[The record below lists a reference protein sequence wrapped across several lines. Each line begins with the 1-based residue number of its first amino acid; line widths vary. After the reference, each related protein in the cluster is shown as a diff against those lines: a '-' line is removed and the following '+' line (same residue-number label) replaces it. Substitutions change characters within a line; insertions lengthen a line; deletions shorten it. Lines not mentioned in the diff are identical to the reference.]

1 MKLWVILTL
10 ITPLSNYSDGELW
23 FRTRINLNFLTQL
36 CSTCC
41 VCTILLFLT
50 IVPCENKCCWNS
62 VDSNAHLFG
71 SKSQQHWQE
80 IEHLSHHSGPAEDSN
95 CISENCMWLFHEAYL
110 EQTNKQT
117 NLFIQPVL
125 LFIMLI
131 FLSEIPLQETSL
143 FQSACQFLGQPYIN
157 SLKTRH
163 SKAEET
169 SSTCLSL

>member
-1 MKLWVILTL
+1 M
-10 ITPLSNYSDGELW
+10 N
-23 FRTRINLNFLTQL
+23 
-36 CSTCC
+36 
-41 VCTILLFLT
+41 
-50 IVPCENKCCWNS
+50 
-62 VDSNAHLFG
+62 SNAHLFG

-131 FLSEIPLQETSL
+131 FLSEIPLQEKIL

-157 SLKTRH
+157 SLRTFQSRWD
-163 SKAEET
+163 EQ
-169 SSTCLSL
+169 CLSFSLNEFLPEIKKAYQYLKLFFLFQFCPTLLNHLHSDVTSLFCIKYPF

>member
-1 MKLWVILTL
+1 M
-10 ITPLSNYSDGELW
+10 N
-23 FRTRINLNFLTQL
+23 
-36 CSTCC
+36 
-41 VCTILLFLT
+41 
-50 IVPCENKCCWNS
+50 
-62 VDSNAHLFG
+62 SNAHLFG

-131 FLSEIPLQETSL
+131 FLSEIPLQEKIL

-157 SLKTRH
+157 SLRTFQSRWD
-163 SKAEET
+163 EQ
-169 SSTCLSL
+169 CLSFSLNEFLPEIKKAYQYLKLFSFSFVPPCWTIYTLM